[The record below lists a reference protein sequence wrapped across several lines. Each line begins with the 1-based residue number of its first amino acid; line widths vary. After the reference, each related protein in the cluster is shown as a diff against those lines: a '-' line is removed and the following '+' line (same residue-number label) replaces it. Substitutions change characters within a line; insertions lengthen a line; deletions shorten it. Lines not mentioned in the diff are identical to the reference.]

1 VTTIAKSSTAARSAT
16 SQGCWCGRGPNRP
29 PFRLFH
35 LESPKAT
42 PVLWTRE
49 PLLTPVTESSGI
61 PAVLVEQPVPPLA
74 VAIVA
79 SETVTSQD
87 WGGKRKGLPEN
98 EGVESVA
105 TQQSPA
111 QPAVPSAFW

>member
-1 VTTIAKSSTAARSAT
+1 VD
-16 SQGCWCGRGPNRP
+16 
-29 PFRLFH
+29 H

-49 PLLTPVTESSGI
+49 PLLTLLTESSGI
-61 PAVLVEQPVPPLA
+61 PAALAERPAPPLA
-74 VAIVA
+74 VEIVA
-79 SETVTSQD
+79 NRRVISQD
-87 WGGKRKGLPEN
+87 WEDKRNVLPEN